1 MARATPQSETPAV
14 IVAGPTGSGKS
25 ALALALAES
34 FVGTVINAD
43 SMQVYREARVLTA
56 RPSPADEE
64 RAPHRLFG
72 VLAAGDPCSAGRWQ
86 MLAETE
92 IAAATAAGRLAIL
105 VGGSGLYIRALI
117 EGLVAVPPIPA
128 EVRQRGQRVLESL
141 GGESFRAELAARD
154 PAVSVLP
161 AGDRQRLL
169 RAWEVIET
177 TGRPL
182 SAWQRDPVFA
192 RARRRFVIVTL
203 LPPRAA
209 LYRLLEA
216 RFDAMLTA
224 GGFDEAKALYERGLD
239 PNLPLLKA
247 VGIRQL
253 LAHVSGETGF
263 AEATTAAKQATRR
276 YAKRQMTWFR
286 HQLPADLTVCEQL
299 SESLGPEIFAFIRRQ
314 LLTHGD

>member
-1 MARATPQSETPAV
+1 MALATPQSETPAI

-34 FVGTVINAD
+34 FAGTVINAD
-43 SMQVYREARVLTA
+43 SVQVYREARVLTA

-64 RAPHRLFG
+64 RVPHRLFG
-72 VLAAGDPCSAGRWQ
+72 VLAASDPCSAGRWQ

-105 VGGSGLYIRALI
+105 VGGSGLYIRALV

-182 SAWQRDPVFA
+182 SAWQRDPVPA
-192 RARRRFVIVTL
+192 RV
-203 LPPRAA
+203 PRGPGAA
-209 LYRLLEA
+209 
-216 RFDAMLTA
+216 
-224 GGFDEAKALYERGLD
+224 
-239 PNLPLLKA
+239 
-247 VGIRQL
+247 
-253 LAHVSGETGF
+253 S
-263 AEATTAAKQATRR
+263 
-276 YAKRQMTWFR
+276 
-286 HQLPADLTVCEQL
+286 
-299 SESLGPEIFAFIRRQ
+299 
-314 LLTHGD
+314 